1 MSIDSSLKTAG
12 GIGTHRNVLTR
23 AERIRTLKEQDKF
36 DKSEDSPLGLP
47 KVGNRRVVAGKK
59 K

>member
-1 MSIDSSLKTAG
+1 MSIDSSLRTSG

-23 AERIRTLKEQDKF
+23 AERIKKLQENDKF
-36 DKSEDSPLGLP
+36 DKSDDSPLGLP